1 MKREDVVMNV
11 IISMYLLRG
20 YLLWNCCE
28 EEKEGEAMSRIR
40 TIEKA
45 FEEIRRADP
54 DTCITKHFIKNLI
67 INGEI
72 PHRKTGNRY
81 LIDVDEVIRYTQGE
95 REM

>member
-1 MKREDVVMNV
+1 MYLKRNCLKREGDIV
-11 IISMYLLRG
+11 
-20 YLLWNCCE
+20 
-28 EEKEGEAMSRIR
+28 SRIR

-45 FEEIRRADP
+45 FEEIRRTDP

-81 LIDVDEVIRYTQGE
+81 LIDVDEVIKYAQGE
-95 REM
+95 RMM

>member
-1 MKREDVVMNV
+1 MYLKRNCLKREGDIV
-11 IISMYLLRG
+11 
-20 YLLWNCCE
+20 
-28 EEKEGEAMSRIR
+28 SRIR

-45 FEEIRRADP
+45 FEEIRRTDP

-95 REM
+95 RVM